1 MNLCDIEEL
10 HHVEVTKE
18 DEVTRRVNL
27 HLKDPDKEVNI
38 SIIIIYIIC
47 RFIFVFSLK
56 CKGTELLQQS
66 SIF

>member
-38 SIIIIYIIC
+38 SFIIIIPKFLSNAL
-47 RFIFVFSLK
+47 RLK
-56 CKGTELLQQS
+56 LKLMKKVQFGPL
-66 SIF
+66 